1 MRKLMRYARQSATDN
16 LRPATDG
23 LQPDTDGLRPA
34 TDDLR
39 PTTDD
44 LQPATVD
51 LQPDTSM
58 SIKTL
63 RSLSYWKDLFNFG
76 SVL

>member
-1 MRKLMRYARQSATDN
+1 MRYARQSA
-16 LRPATDG
+16 
-23 LQPDTDGLRPA
+23 
-34 TDDLR
+34 
-39 PTTDD
+39 TDD

-51 LQPDTSM
+51 LRPATDDLHSDTDGLHSATDGLHPATVDLRSDTSM

>member
-1 MRKLMRYARQSATDN
+1 MRYARQSATDG
-16 LRPATDG
+16 LRLATVDLHPATDG
-23 LQPDTDGLRPA
+23 LHFTTDG
-34 TDDLR
+34 
-39 PTTDD
+39 
-44 LQPATVD
+44 

>member
-1 MRKLMRYARQSATDN
+1 MRYARQSDTDG
-16 LRPATDG
+16 LHSDTDGLHSDTDDLHPATDG
-23 LQPDTDGLRPA
+23 LRPS

-39 PTTDD
+39 
-44 LQPATVD
+44 
-51 LQPDTSM
+51 PDTSM